1 MNSPFHSTDRSRFR
15 LGLATRLAL
24 GFAAIAV
31 VLLYGHEMAQR
42 DLRAAIETLNE
53 TKSAQV
59 PLARVADA
67 LTYRVAAFDRA
78 VLAEV
83 RRPTEANREVL
94 AEAEQE
100 LLTTLD
106 TYGSLQPAA
115 QPDIDRFLGEAR
127 EHTQLGWSL
136 IEMAAGRQDVLADL
150 RDVLDALTARVSRA
164 FDLDAQLPDPAYS
177 RRAYADLELALGRL
191 RTTFNG
197 YLVNPSD
204 ETQAQLRG
212 GINGLHTTLE
222 AHREGLARAPGRVW
236 IELVEEDLDSIAS
249 LRAKLVE
256 QDDRIEQLRGQFTES
271 GLQLPLRLDAT
282 LAAPVSQA
290 VARSAGSAA
299 EATSSADSAI
309 RNLTFLVL
317 GVTLVVSLVTML
329 GVTRPVR
336 RLTDA
341 TRRLA
346 HGARDV
352 RVPAGGARE
361 LEELGDAFN
370 QMAAQLAAADEEVAR
385 YHRLLEGRVRARTR
399 KLTHLA
405 NHDPLTGL
413 PNRRYAF
420 NHLRRAA
427 RRASRRGGAL
437 GLIALDID
445 NFKVIN
451 DNFGHSIGDTLL
463 RSVADRLRLLVGEGR
478 FIARLG
484 GDEFV
489 VALDRGGTEEPTR
502 SLATRIVNG
511 FRAPLSLDGR
521 EILVSVSVGVAW
533 LPEHAV
539 DAAALVRAADTA
551 LFRAKELGRNRIATF
566 SPSLLDGSEAR
577 FAMEQSLRR
586 AIEAGEL
593 SLLFQPQVR
602 ITDGSTTAVEA
613 LLRWNRP
620 GVGPVPASEFIA
632 IAEQSGLIME
642 IGEWAL
648 RNAAAAVA
656 TWRRQGFEDARVA
669 VNVSVH
675 QLLDSRFAERLDDT
689 LRQHGLPAGAIELE
703 LTETAFQT
711 SSTTIEVLRQVGEG
725 GLDLVL
731 DDFGTGYS
739 SLNSLSRLPLRR
751 VKLDRSLV
759 ADAPGH
765 RRTESLARSII
776 DVCHSLGLGVTVEGI
791 ERREQLAWLADC
803 GPVDIQGFLV
813 GKPMPAADIPAFA
826 RGSAALLEALM
837 TEATLAG
844 AGRRAQDEP
853 DVVPFDRERA
863 RSRRKQLD

>member
-1 MNSPFHSTDRSRFR
+1 MSSSPSATGRRRFR
-15 LGLATRLAL
+15 LGLGSRLAL

-31 VLLYGHEMAQR
+31 VLLYGHEMAQQ

-83 RRPTEANREVL
+83 RRPTEANREIL
-94 AEAEQE
+94 TEAEQE
-100 LLTTLD
+100 LLGTLD
-106 TYGSLQPAA
+106 TYGNLQPAA
-115 QPDIDRFLGEAR
+115 QPEIERFLGEAR

-136 IEMAAGRQDVLADL
+136 IEIAAERQSALGDL

-164 FDLDAQLPDPAYS
+164 FEMDAQLPDPAYS
-177 RRAYADLELALGRL
+177 RRAYADLEIALGQL
-191 RTTFNG
+191 RTAFNG
-197 YLVNPSD
+197 YLVNPTD
-204 ETQAQLRG
+204 ETDVRLRQ
-212 GINGLHTTLE
+212 GLDSLRTTLD
-222 AHREGLARAPGRVW
+222 AHREGLLQAPGRVW

-249 LRAKLVE
+249 LREALAK
-256 QDDRIEQLRGQFTES
+256 QDSRIEQLRGQFTES
-271 GLQLPLRLDAT
+271 GLQLPLRLDAA
-282 LAAPVSQA
+282 LAAPVSRA

-299 EATSSADSAI
+299 DATRSAERAI
-309 RNLTFLVL
+309 RHLAFLVL

-341 TRRLA
+341 TRGLSQ
-346 HGARDV
+346 GDRDI
-352 RVPAGGARE
+352 RVPSGGTRE
-361 LEELGDAFN
+361 LDELGEAFN
-370 QMAAQLAAADEEVAR
+370 QMATQLAEADREVAR
-385 YHRLLEGRVRARTR
+385 HRRQLEGRVRARTR

-405 NHDPLTGL
+405 NHDALTGL

-420 NHLRRAA
+420 NHLRRMA
-427 RRASRRGGAL
+427 RTVGRRGGAL

-463 RSVADRLRLLVGEGR
+463 RSVADRLRLLAGDGR

-489 VALDRGGTEEPTR
+489 VALEGGSTEEVTQA
-502 SLATRIVNG
+502 LATRIVNG
-511 FRAPLSLDGR
+511 FRAPLNLGGR

-533 LPEHAV
+533 LPEHAS

-566 SPSLLDGSEAR
+566 TPSLLEGSETR
-577 FAMEQSLRR
+577 FVMEQSLRR

-602 ITDGSTTAVEA
+602 VTDGSTTAVEA
-613 LLRWNRP
+613 LLRWDRP
-620 GVGPVPASEFIA
+620 GAEPVPASEFIE

-648 RNAAAAVA
+648 HHAAAAVA
-656 TWRRQGFEDARVA
+656 AWRREGFEDARVA

-675 QLLDSRFAERLDDT
+675 QLLDSRFVERVDDT
-689 LRQHGLPAGAIELE
+689 LRRHGLPAGAIELE

-711 SSTTIEVLRQVGEG
+711 SSATIEVLRQVGEG

-759 ADAPGH
+759 VDAPAN

-776 DVCHSLGLGVTVEGI
+776 DVCHSLGLGVTIEGI
-791 ERREQLAWLADC
+791 ERRDQLAWLSGC
-803 GPVDIQGFLV
+803 GPVDIQGFLIAR
-813 GKPMPAADIPAFA
+813 PMPADAIPSFA
-826 RGSAALLEALM
+826 RQSAERLEALM
-837 TEATLAG
+837 TEAVLADRH
-844 AGRRAQDEP
+844 RRTHEP
-853 DVVPFDRERA
+853 DIVPFDRERS
-863 RSRRKQLD
+863 RSRRKRLD